1 MTTRTGIV
9 HRHTGI
15 WVNAMRNTIVV
26 SLAAILIGAIAGLG
40 AWAFRELIAFF
51 QNLFFAGR
59 IDFDYDPTVFIA
71 ESPWGPGIILVPM
84 VVAAFVAWL
93 VKTFAPEAKGHGVP
107 EVMDAIHYNDGV
119 IRPQV
124 VVIKALASSLSIG
137 SGGSAGREGPIIQM
151 GAAMGSTLAQLI
163 HLPVGHRL
171 TLVAAGAGAGI
182 AAAFN
187 APLGGMVF
195 AIELMLLV
203 INAQTLLPVAL
214 ACVAGAYITRLTA
227 GLAPAFNIP
236 DLVAHDLHTGTPWV
250 LLLMIPFGILMG
262 LASCLFIKALD
273 KTEDLF
279 EAMPG
284 GYIAQHMFGM
294 FLLGVLIYAVQQVAG
309 HYYVAGVGYATITQI
324 LEGLLSDPWFLLA
337 LFLLK
342 LIATCLTLGSGAS
355 GGVFSPSLFMGAAL
369 GAVFGHVCFALFGDL
384 GIPIAAF
391 AIAGMAAAISGAT
404 GAVLTAIAMTYEMT
418 FDYNTILLVLIA
430 TTASWSTR
438 KMLIGESIYTIKL
451 LRRGH
456 VVPEGLQSAMDH
468 ARRAEDIMCA
478 RDGDTLPYQF
488 ATSDDG
494 QTSLTTS
501 DGSSVNHIVVGANA
515 LVVNVIKAMERTD
528 ATVALVS
535 ADPAKAGP
543 ENVLGWVG
551 PEEIAAAAR
560 RTARLMP

>member
-1 MTTRTGIV
+1 
-9 HRHTGI
+9 
-15 WVNAMRNTIVV
+15 MRSTITV
-26 SLAAILIGAIAGLG
+26 SLAAIVIGTIAGLG

-51 QNLFFAGR
+51 QNLFFAGT
-59 IDFDYDPTVFIA
+59 ISFDYDPTVFIGD
-71 ESPWGPGIILVPM
+71 SPWGPGIILVPM

-107 EVMDAIHYNDGV
+107 EVMDAIHYKDGV

-137 SGGSAGREGPIIQM
+137 SGGSAGREGPIIQI
-151 GAAMGSTLAQLI
+151 GAAMGSTLAQI
-163 HLPVGHRL
+163 IRLPVGQRL

-187 APLGGMVF
+187 APLGGLVF

-203 INAQTLLPVAL
+203 VNAQTLLPVAL
-214 ACVAGAYITRLTA
+214 ACVAGAYVTRLTA

-236 DLVAHDLHTGTPWV
+236 DLAVHDFHTAAPWA
-250 LLLMIPFGILMG
+250 LLVMVPFGIVLG

-279 EAMPG
+279 EALPG
-284 GYIAQHMFGM
+284 GYIVQHMIGM
-294 FLLGVLIYAVQQVAG
+294 LLLGVLIYAVQQVAG
-309 HYYVAGVGYATITQI
+309 HYYVAGVGYATITEI
-324 LEGLLSDPWFLLA
+324 LEGLLSDPWFLLI
-337 LFLLK
+337 LFVLK
-342 LIATCLTLGSGAS
+342 LLATCLTLGSGAS

-369 GAVFGHVCFALFGDL
+369 GAVLGHVSFALFGDL
-384 GIPIAAF
+384 GVPIATF

-418 FDYNTILLVLIA
+418 LDYNTILLVLIA

-438 KMLIGESIYTIKL
+438 KLLIGESIYTIKL

-468 ARRAEDIMCA
+468 ARRAGDIMQSTESA
-478 RDGDTLPYQF
+478 ALPYQVE
-488 ATSDDG
+488 ASGNGIGSVLGRDG
-494 QTSLTTS
+494 EPLA
-501 DGSSVNHIVVGANA
+501 HIVVGADA
-515 LVVNVIKAMERTD
+515 LVINVIKAMERTG
-528 ATVALVS
+528 AKVALVAKNPS
-535 ADPAKAGP
+535 VATAD
-543 ENVLGWVG
+543 NLLGWIG
-551 PEEIAAAAR
+551 PDQIAAAAR

>member
-1 MTTRTGIV
+1 
-9 HRHTGI
+9 
-15 WVNAMRNTIVV
+15 MRNTIVV
-26 SLAAILIGAIAGLG
+26 SLAAIVVGTIAGLG

-59 IDFDYDPTVFIA
+59 IDFDYDPTVFIG

-84 VVAAFVAWL
+84 VVAGFVAWL

-151 GAAMGSTLAQLI
+151 GAAMGSNLAQLI
-163 HLPVGHRL
+163 NLPVGHRL

-187 APLGGMVF
+187 APLGGLVF

-203 INAQTLLPVAL
+203 VNAQTLLPVAL

-227 GLAPAFNIP
+227 GLAPAFNNIP

-250 LLLMIPFGILMG
+250 LLLMIPFGVIMG

-284 GYIAQHMFGM
+284 GYIGQHMFGM

-309 HYYVAGVGYATITQI
+309 HYYVAGVGYATIMQI
-324 LEGLLSDPWFLLA
+324 LEGLLSNPWFLLI
-337 LFLLK
+337 LFVLK

-418 FDYNTILLVLIA
+418 LDYNTILLVMIA

-478 RDGDTLPYQF
+478 REGDTLPYRLD
-488 ATSDDG
+488 TSEDG
-494 QTSLTTS
+494 DTLLTTK
-501 DGSSVNHIVVGANA
+501 DGSVVSHIVVDAET

-528 ATVALVS
+528 ATIALVS
-535 ADPAKAGP
+535 DDPAKAGP
-543 ENVLGWVG
+543 DHVLGWIG
-551 PEEIAAAAR
+551 PDEIAAAAR